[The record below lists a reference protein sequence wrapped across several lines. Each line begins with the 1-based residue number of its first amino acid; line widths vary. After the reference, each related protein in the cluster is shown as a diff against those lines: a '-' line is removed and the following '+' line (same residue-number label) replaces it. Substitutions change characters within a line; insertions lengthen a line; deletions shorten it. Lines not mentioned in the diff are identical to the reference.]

1 MFKTL
6 TRTSVVT
13 VAAAL
18 MALQAQPAAAQPQA
32 PDEVFTYAL
41 QQYDQGR
48 FAAAYG
54 RFVWLANR
62 GHAEAARFALDMF
75 RHGPALYGSE
85 FDAAPHQVR
94 DWVVAASTQQHATRL
109 ASAR

>member
-6 TRTSVVT
+6 TRTSIAT
-13 VAAAL
+13 LAAAL
-18 MALQAQPAAAQPQA
+18 LSLQASHAVAQPITA
-32 PDEVFTYAL
+32 DEVFTMAL
-41 QQYDQGR
+41 QQYEDGR
-48 FAAAYG
+48 YAAAYG

-62 GHAEAARFALDMF
+62 GHGDAARFALDMF
-75 RHGPALYGSE
+75 RFGKALYGSE

-94 DWVVAASTQQHATRL
+94 DWVVAASMQHTTRL